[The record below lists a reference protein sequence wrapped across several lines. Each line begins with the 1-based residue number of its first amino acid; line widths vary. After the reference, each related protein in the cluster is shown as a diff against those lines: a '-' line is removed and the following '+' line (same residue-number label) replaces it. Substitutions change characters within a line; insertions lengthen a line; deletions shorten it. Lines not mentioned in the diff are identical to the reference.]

1 MDRIQTTRREDLLPI
16 CPHCDSELPETFFRK
31 PKGRFGIGQG
41 YVFFCPSCRKVLG
54 SAVQWYAFPTRG

>member
-1 MDRIQTTRREDLLPI
+1 MERVLGTRREDLAAV
-16 CPHCDSELPETFFRK
+16 CPHCGAELPEVYFKK

-41 YVFFCPSCRKVLG
+41 YLFFCPSCRKVLG